1 MTEMTTSEAFL
12 ELDHATPVEA
22 LSAHA
27 AITAVI
33 AGYPLLESVR
43 TCRVQT
49 AGSEGATQGA
59 TGYGR
64 APFNVLGHS
73 AERWTDRDRDIVT
86 PANDLLYTNAWID
99 LRRGPVVIDVP
110 AQTGRYFV
118 LELLDVYT
126 NNFHNIGTRN
136 SPREGGRFALMPPG
150 DDSPPPAGCIA
161 IACPSALVWLLGRVL
176 VDDEADLPAARA
188 FQADFRL
195 NATPAPAMPRSI
207 AQWSEGGDTAL
218 DFFANLLRAVQD
230 FPPPASQRGVF
241 ALLTSLHLQST
252 DDGRL
257 TNLRPGVAEGLRQG
271 YAAAMQLIEACTRSP
286 SKAAWRYSTRLGRYG
301 DDLMLR
307 AATAF
312 KGLGALAG
320 DEAIYASVDYDHDG
334 AALHGQHC
342 YRLHFEDGGQ
352 LPADAF
358 WSITLYG
365 SDRYL
370 AATALGR
377 HALGNRSPLARNA
390 DGSLT
395 LYVSH
400 QRPPGPGENWLPAP
414 DAPFYLILRLYH
426 PQQKLFDGKYRFPDV
441 ERVA

>member
-1 MTEMTTSEAFL
+1 M
-12 ELDHATPVEA
+12 EA

-33 AGYPLLESVR
+33 AGYPLLESLR

-49 AGSEGATQGA
+49 TAGHADESGA

-64 APFNVLGHS
+64 APLNVLGHS
-73 AERWTDRDRDIVT
+73 AERWTHRDRDIVT

-99 LRRGPVVIDVP
+99 LRRGPVVIEVP

-136 SPREGGRFALMPPG
+136 TPREGARFALMPPG

-161 IACPSALVWLLGRVL
+161 VACPSMLVWLLGRVL
-176 VDDEADLPAARA
+176 VDDEADLVEARS
-188 FQADFRL
+188 FQSSFRL
-195 NATPAPAMPRSI
+195 NATPAPELPRSI
-207 AQWSEGGDTAL
+207 EQWCESGDTAL
-218 DFFANLLRAVQD
+218 DFFANLLRATRD
-230 FPPPASQRGVF
+230 FPPPLSQRGVF
-241 ALLTSLHLQST
+241 AMLSSIHLQLS

-257 TNLRPGVAEGLRQG
+257 ANLRPGVAEGLRQG
-271 YAAAMQLIEACTRSP
+271 HAAAMHLIEAYTRSP

-320 DEAIYASVDYDHDG
+320 DEAIYANTDYDHDG
-334 AALHGQHC
+334 VPLHGSHC
-342 YRLHFEDGGQ
+342 YRLHFEDGGR

-365 SDRYL
+365 GDRYL
-370 AATALGR
+370 APMRSIGTRWAIAARWCAMKTAG
-377 HALGNRSPLARNA
+377 
-390 DGSLT
+390 
-395 LYVSH
+395 
-400 QRPPGPGENWLPAP
+400 
-414 DAPFYLILRLYH
+414 
-426 PQQKLFDGKYRFPDV
+426 
-441 ERVA
+441 